1 MSSAFSG
8 LDTFQALLN
17 TVVRILPLG
26 VYFFTYF
33 SLTIYKDLKVGILLL
48 GLIFNELI
56 GYAFKKYS
64 GKIFNDACSIF
75 GAVEGQGNLAFM
87 NNEHIEIIAFVGSFF
102 LFDMLQ
108 KDKMEWFRF
117 NFLIFLLIITIW
129 SRMSIGCINGL
140 EEVVFNV
147 FMGFVLGGLFYYFFS
162 DKYREYEKGVFERE
176 TCDLGY
182 SNYKCETIKN
192 GTVIVKSPMNPAGD
206 DGDDTN
212 DDNNSN

>member
-140 EEVVFNV
+140 KKSYSTCLWDLFSVVSFTTSFRTNIANTRRAS
-147 FMGFVLGGLFYYFFS
+147 L
-162 DKYREYEKGVFERE
+162 KEK
-176 TCDLGY
+176 
-182 SNYKCETIKN
+182 
-192 GTVIVKSPMNPAGD
+192 PAISATAI
-206 DGDDTN
+206 TN
-212 DDNNSN
+212 AKPSKTAP